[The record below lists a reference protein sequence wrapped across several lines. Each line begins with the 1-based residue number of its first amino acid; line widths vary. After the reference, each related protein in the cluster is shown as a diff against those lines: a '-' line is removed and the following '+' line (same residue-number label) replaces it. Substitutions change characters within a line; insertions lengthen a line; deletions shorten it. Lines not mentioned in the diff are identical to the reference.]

1 MSTEQFIDWLKG
13 EYQAIFKENYNEQLA
28 LESANKL
35 IAANND
41 NIEEAK
47 KAAEA
52 IIGRLKAKTAAIE
65 EAKAKKEETFD
76 KFPAW
81 ALKVDGKEVSID
93 PEGYIIIDGKKTAH
107 KVDPKGYFS
116 EVIDKVKE
124 VLKPKGDIKG
134 VIKHFEAI
142 KEQLFDAPSDVKKS
156 FNEVVKYFSGT
167 PKALTGNMHGEYMVE
182 GQTTPEELERSKK
195 YARGR
200 MIEAEIYDDNHFS
213 GYTKE
218 EAEKKVKEY

>member
-1 MSTEQFIDWLKG
+1 MMSTEQFIDWLKG

-52 IIGRLKAKTAAIE
+52 IIGRLKAKTTAIE

-156 FNEVVKYFSGT
+156 FNEVVKYF
-167 PKALTGNMHGEYMVE
+167 
-182 GQTTPEELERSKK
+182 
-195 YARGR
+195 
-200 MIEAEIYDDNHFS
+200 
-213 GYTKE
+213 KE
-218 EAEKKVKEY
+218 K